1 MIQGRVSEKSQGI
14 FRYPNINKK
23 QSRFSRI
30 KEKEE
35 VLLIARFIIVGGLCS
50 VVYYVLYSVLLFSSV
65 QYQLASCIS
74 YVSGTITSYFLNKKW
89 TFRSGNSHSLKQ
101 VSLFILNYVTALS
114 VNLAVLTLL
123 VSQFNINKFISAIF
137 AIGFSAAASYLGNRF
152 VVFK

>member
-114 VNLAVLTLL
+114 L